1 MAFKPFDAEGQNLQM
16 WWLVISLLY
25 ESDIV
30 DDFILVR
37 QKVDENIIFC

>member
-1 MAFKPFDAEGQNLQM
+1 MAFKLFDAEVQNLQM